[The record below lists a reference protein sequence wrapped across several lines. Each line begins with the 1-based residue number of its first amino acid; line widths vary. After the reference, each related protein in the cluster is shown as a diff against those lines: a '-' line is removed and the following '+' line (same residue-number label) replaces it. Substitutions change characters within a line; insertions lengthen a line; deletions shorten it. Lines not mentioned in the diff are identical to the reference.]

1 MMEESSKWLSMTMI
15 FWLPGIYLTTY
26 LGFFEAYELAKSQ
39 ELFSLDYSDNYPVFL
54 IIPAMI
60 PTMFTAYTVLNRKRM
75 MFDIIYKFNTFHDQT
90 VLGTSQNQGVFL
102 TDSEFER
109 LALEDKYQYC
119 IDLYRRGEY
128 SQSTKLREKI
138 YSDFAESKKPRER
151 AIANAAK
158 SGMKSLD
165 NLNEEFEHSKLA
177 FELIKN
183 EPKDRIYFKL
193 MMGYLYDSVVL
204 GYEDSLKL
212 VEEIDSGLGLEFDYW
227 KIRLHL
233 RKLYLISRMNPEF
246 VVNFDQIEAKMNL
259 HKYNEEELR
268 QLESAFSGL
277 MKEILLK
284 QNRLDEFEKLTL
296 NKMYLR
302 KWTGK
307 PSTLGQADLA
317 RLYRKQGKYDKSLA
331 IFKQL
336 MFSHLQEKDKRSQC
350 VSMINIGKTYF
361 AMGDFEKALNTSR
374 ESLDLSKE
382 LEYPR
387 AIIESLTVIVKSLEK
402 LDLEHQEQRSELESL
417 VKLHGIEA
425 DLN

>member
-1 MMEESSKWLSMTMI
+1 MI
-15 FWLPGIYLTTY
+15 FWLPAIYLTTY

-39 ELFSLDYSDNYPVFL
+39 GLFSLDYSDNYPVFL

-60 PTMFTAYTVLNRKRM
+60 PTMFTAYTALNRKRM
-75 MFDIIYKFNTFHDQT
+75 MFDLINKFNMFHDQT
-90 VLGTSQNQGVFL
+90 VSGKAPPLGFFL
-102 TDSEFER
+102 TDSDFEK
-109 LALEDKYQYC
+109 LTLEDKYQYC
-119 IDLYRRGEY
+119 IDLHLRGEY
-128 SQSTKLREKI
+128 VQSSKLRQKI
-138 YSDFAESKKPRER
+138 YTNYAESKKSRER

-158 SGMKSLD
+158 SGMMETHGSQEL
-165 NLNEEFEHSKLA
+165 EHSKLA

-193 MMGYLYDSVVL
+193 MMNYLSDSVVL
-204 GYEDSLKL
+204 GYEDCLKL
-212 VEEIDSGLGLEFDYW
+212 VEEIDSGLSPEFDYW

-233 RKLYLISRMNPEF
+233 RKLSLISRMNPEF

-268 QLESAFSGL
+268 QLEIAFSSL
-277 MKEILLK
+277 KKEFLLK
-284 QNRLDEFEKLTL
+284 QNRLDEFEELTL

-307 PSTLGQADLA
+307 PADSGLADLA
-317 RLYRKQGKYDKSLA
+317 RLYRKQGEFDRSLA

-336 MFSHLQEKDKRSQC
+336 QSLHLQEKDKSAYC
-350 VSMINIGKTYF
+350 VSMINVAKTYF
-361 AMGDFEKALNTSR
+361 VKEDFEKALNTSR
-374 ESLDLSKE
+374 ESLELSKE

-387 AIIESLTVIVKSLEK
+387 AMIESLTIILKSLEK
-402 LDLEHQEQRSELESL
+402 LDLEHQDQRSELEAL

-425 DLN
+425 DPN